1 MPIIAEG
8 LIMEVMMFS
17 EVKSKLHP
25 IFKYIKFVD
34 TEFCMVCQSQSEYSA
49 EKWLCRDK
57 K

>member
-1 MPIIAEG
+1 
-8 LIMEVMMFS
+8 MEVMMFS

-25 IFKYIKFVD
+25 IFKYIKFID